1 MRADIEPS
9 TTMKFLFP
17 LALVPVTVLT
27 SAALV
32 ATIDLPGS
40 MMIVSPKSSTTP
52 LIVSIRSL
60 GVGSLSPLQ
69 AATFA
74 NLLPSKWGQ
83 PAVVNTCKVSHLR

>member
-1 MRADIEPS
+1 MEPS

-74 NLLPSKWGQ
+74 SFLPSKW
-83 PAVVNTCKVSHLR
+83 